1 MAFAEAPF
9 ILTPLPASK
18 LVTKAVYLVF
28 ELFSLEWAR
37 NFPARFANPFV
48 LLHGVATLRDSENA
62 WDILHR
68 EASKRTAAAG
78 TATGDPRGLAR
89 NLGG

>member
-1 MAFAEAPF
+1 MVFAESGPLHLPIPATKTGAEVGHVGFDLLLFLVARDVPAC
-9 ILTPLPASK
+9 LTHL
-18 LVTKAVYLVF
+18 
-28 ELFSLEWAR
+28 
-37 NFPARFANPFV
+37 V
-48 LLHGVATLRDSENA
+48 LLLHLVAFVRNVEKA
-62 WDILHR
+62 LHR